1 MKARPNL
8 EVQVVEALRPGD
20 VVQILNV
27 KKPLNKNGTKRVM
40 ALEDLAAPVGTVPVV
55 YATGPE
61 QGISGT
67 GDLGAIDLAS
77 ALTIVSTTGVATAQL
92 AAATIKGLTKT
103 IRMKTYVGDLTITVA
118 GDNITEIIMSGA
130 GQFVVVSWTGT
141 GWAAVDNFGTAIT

>member
-8 EVQVVEALRPGD
+8 EVQVIESLQAGD
-20 VVQILNV
+20 VVEVRNV
-27 KKPLNKNGTKRVM
+27 NKPRQKTGTVRVM
-40 ALEDLAAPVGTVPVV
+40 PLENLAAPVGTVPVV

-103 IRMKTYVGDLTITVA
+103 IRMKTHVGDLTITVA
-118 GDNITEIIMSGA
+118 GDNITQIIMSGA